1 MASSGAGSSAGLVAR
16 HRAGRGG
23 GPQSHGTPPF
33 SSPGFGRRVAA
44 GPGPV
49 RLSPGAPGLTASTG
63 RYRPLQTRRAT
74 PCGRLLGIR
83 PSECG
88 TRARIHGWKGGVR
101 CEMVQVGHTH
111 NAVARTREQRIL
123 NLTMPLAFL
132 IFTDLASFLL
142 HTRHRCEKKLRSA
155 THREALLTC
164 ALCAGSHG
172 CRRFL
177 SAERRVRAG
186 GQRVDERQGA
196 RTRSFANA
204 SRASSPDVGVEDATP
219 ERASKC
225 REIRPRVA
233 QRTTDAP

>member
-1 MASSGAGSSAGLVAR
+1 
-16 HRAGRGG
+16 
-23 GPQSHGTPPF
+23 
-33 SSPGFGRRVAA
+33 
-44 GPGPV
+44 
-49 RLSPGAPGLTASTG
+49 
-63 RYRPLQTRRAT
+63 
-74 PCGRLLGIR
+74 
-83 PSECG
+83 
-88 TRARIHGWKGGVR
+88 
-101 CEMVQVGHTH
+101 MVQVGHTH
-111 NAVARTREQRIL
+111 NAVARTRERRIL